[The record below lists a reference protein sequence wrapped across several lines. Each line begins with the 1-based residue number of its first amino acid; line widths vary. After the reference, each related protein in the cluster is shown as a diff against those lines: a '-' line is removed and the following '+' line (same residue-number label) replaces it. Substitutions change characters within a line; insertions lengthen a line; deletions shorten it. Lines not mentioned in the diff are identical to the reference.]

1 MMIDTKLKIRNI
13 SKNLSSNEAASRIIV
28 QYQSG
33 LSGQRVFYNDMCERQ
48 SGKKI
53 IRNQRF
59 ERVACL
65 VQKLKV
71 QRFKFEIVF
80 STNLTIWQQMLEST
94 SQQANKPRKFING
107 NLMQFIHLV
116 VKIIGVNFPCV
127 GFRDNSRQCNSRC
140 YSQSVF
146 KIYSYP

>member
-1 MMIDTKLKIRNI
+1 MVETKLKMRNI
-13 SKNLSSNEAASRIIV
+13 SKNLSSHEAASRIIV

-33 LSGQRVFYNDMCERQ
+33 LSGQQVFYIDMSEHQ
-48 SGKKI
+48 AGKKL
-53 IRNQRF
+53 IRNRRF

-65 VQKLKV
+65 VQKV
-71 QRFKFEIVF
+71 QRLNFEVVF
-80 STNLTIWQQMLEST
+80 STSLTIWQQMLEST
-94 SQQANKPRKFING
+94 SQQANKSRKFVDG

-116 VKIIGVNFPCV
+116 KITGVNFSCV
-127 GFRDNSRQCNSRC
+127 AFRDNSRQCNSRC